1 MTTNNNQIPADLTAK
16 LARLTGEIEA
26 AIRADERARVRE
38 QIVAAWNNQCESL
51 RDGLAK
57 ATGNQTGM
65 HGEPLAAEQEPAK
78 VNNWAKMTPSHYRLV
93 AALERGFHAV
103 PTIAGN
109 FGFTKQTVY
118 CMLNVLRKN
127 GYELDIRNVS
137 GTAAGYRKIYRIA
150 KAG

>member
-1 MTTNNNQIPADLTAK
+1 MTTNENQIPVELVK
-16 LARLTGEIEA
+16 ELANLVNRIESA
-26 AIRADERARVRE
+26 VREDERAQVRE
-38 QIVAAWNNQCESL
+38 QIAAAWNNHGEPL
-51 RDGLAK
+51 REGLAK

-78 VNNWAKMTPSHYRLV
+78 LNNWAKMTPSHYRLV